1 MAELKVISGP
11 KRGKLF
17 KIGHGISTIGRE
29 QTNSVRIN
37 DYEISRRHAE
47 LHIRE
52 NECMLVDLG
61 SSNGTLVNDEPISNR
76 SLCTGDQI
84 RLGQTVLEFHSREF
98 NVDDAEQVD
107 TVRKIDDES
116 NAIDDTLDPTDGSS
130 ASQFLKTKSNL
141 EVLYHAALATG
152 SYQSTEN
159 LLQRILD
166 LVFCWISANRACI
179 LLREDEQESLY
190 AKSIDQNEP
199 DKYSTEPFD
208 IEYAVIKYVFRR
220 KEGVLVNDILNDDR
234 FPYVIEGEELKNRQ
248 IICAPIKSRYGIRG
262 VIYADKSK
270 LPLGDGDSVGP
281 PFDEQQLKLLFA
293 IGLHAAVA
301 IENADHYAMM
311 LQSERV
317 TAVGNAM
324 SSLSHHI
331 KNILQSI
338 NGGNHLIEE
347 GLTNQQM
354 DLIQG
359 GWKIVQKNQQHLGN
373 LVMDMLSYSKTAA
386 PRIESV
392 NLVGLSQEVIAD
404 IEDTAQNAN
413 VEITF
418 LAPEQQIQVPVEP
431 EQMRRALYN
440 IVFFCIN
447 SCRENSG
454 GRIQIKLDTTDD
466 MVHLSIRDNGVGMS
480 SQELNCIFDPLAISE
495 RSSRIG
501 LGMAVARKL
510 IVEMSGSIE
519 ASSNE
524 DIPGSTF
531 TITLPSVA
539 PPAN

>member
-17 KIGHGISTIGRE
+17 RVGHGISTIGRE

-52 NECMLVDLG
+52 SECTLIDLG
-61 SSNGTLVNDEPISNR
+61 SSNGTLVNEEPISNR
-76 SLCTGDQI
+76 QLATGDQI
-84 RLGQTVLEFHSREF
+84 RLGQTVLEFHAREF
-98 NVDDAEQVD
+98 GTDHFEQND

-116 NAIDDTLDPTDGSS
+116 NAIDDTLNADEGSV
-130 ASQFLKTKSNL
+130 SQFLKTKSNL

-159 LLQRILD
+159 LLHRILD
-166 LVFCWISANRACI
+166 LVFCWISAHRSCI
-179 LLREDEQESLY
+179 LIREDEQESLY

-199 DKYSTEPFD
+199 EKYTTEPFD

-220 KEGVLVNDILNDDR
+220 KEGVVVNDILNDDR
-234 FPYVIEGEELKNRQ
+234 FPYVIEGESLQNRQ

-270 LPLGDGDSVGP
+270 LPVIDGDAAAP

-317 TAVGNAM
+317 TAVGSAM

-347 GLTNQQM
+347 GISNQQM
-354 DLIQG
+354 DLIQN
-359 GWKIVQKNQQHLGN
+359 GWKIVQKNQHHLSN
-373 LVMDMLSYSKTAA
+373 LVMDMLSYSKTTV
-386 PRIESV
+386 PRIESA
-392 NLVGLSQEVIAD
+392 NLIDLVVQVVTA
-404 IEDTAQNAN
+404 IEDTARPAN
-413 VEITF
+413 VDVTF
-418 LAPEQQIQVPVEP
+418 NAPHEAINVPIEP
-431 EQMRRALYN
+431 ELMRRALYN
-440 IVFFCIN
+440 VIYFCIN

-454 GRIQIKLDTTDD
+454 GKVDININCANDD
-466 MVHLSIRDNGVGMS
+466 VHLVIRDNGIGMNR
-480 SQELNCIFDPLAISE
+480 QELNCIFDPLAISE

-510 IVEMSGSIE
+510 VVEMSGSIE
-519 ASSNE
+519 AAANE
-524 DIPGSTF
+524 DRPGSNF
-531 TITLPSVA
+531 KITLPQASR
-539 PPAN
+539 PAV